1 MFKKFLNYYFIIGFF
16 LFLSPKLQAYHT
28 VITGTAKGLPS
39 SQVYLSCSAWV
50 EDQVSVIGEGGRFAF
65 VIDYPYP
72 AMFEIRYGNGISSL
86 KTELFIFSDMIIE
99 ADLISENGN
108 ERIFLKIP
116 DSRAY
121 AFKNAKNYTNDL
133 LVNKSVSAIDGISEK
148 IKAIPNIQS
157 DNYTEVFAN
166 AEMLNYAQLLM
177 ANYGLKVDK
186 PAFSRAEFSTLP
198 KNSEQYIAFPAYKE
212 LMVSYNQ
219 QMVVEE
225 VLKQQRSI
233 YNFSALMSVTD
244 SMSKYLP
251 EVVRFEMLR
260 ALLIKFRYN
269 DLDLAQQELY
279 SGKIKYLINQYPNN
293 ASITE
298 LELKMVDI
306 FNSPVNRPAPSFA
319 LTDINNKTVKLE
331 DFKDG
336 FLLIDVWGSWCKPCR
351 VKNQEIKELY
361 QTIMEYSMDIKLV
374 SIANDQDPDVWKEA
388 IAIDGL
394 SWTQLLADSEF
405 LSNYAIREY
414 PTMILID
421 KTGKVKKIAP
431 NITLNDLI
439 DVMY

>member
-1 MFKKFLNYYFIIGFF
+1 MFKKDFIYYFFTGFLLI
-16 LFLSPKLQAYHT
+16 LFPKVQAYHT
-28 VITGTAKGLPS
+28 VISGTASGLAS
-39 SQVYLSCSAWV
+39 THVYLSCSAWV
-50 EDQVSVIGEGGRFAF
+50 EDQVSIIGENGRFAF
-65 VIDYPYP
+65 VVDYPYP
-72 AMFEIRYGNGISSL
+72 AMYELRYGNGINSL

-99 ADLISENGN
+99 ADLVSENGN

-116 DSRAY
+116 DSRSY

-133 LVNKSVSAIDGISEK
+133 MVTKSVSAIDGIVER
-148 IKAIPNIQS
+148 IKGIPNIQA
-157 DNYTEVFAN
+157 DAYTDVFATS
-166 AEMLNYAQLLM
+166 EMLNYAQVLM
-177 ANYGLKVDK
+177 SNYSVKIER
-186 PAFSRAEFSTLP
+186 PAFSRPEFSTLP

-219 QMVVEE
+219 KE
-225 VLKQQRSI
+225 VLDEILKQQRNI
-233 YNFSALMSVTD
+233 YSFSALMGVTD

-260 ALLIKFRYN
+260 ALLMKFRYN
-269 DLDLAQQELY
+269 DLDFNEQALY
-279 SGKIKYLINQYPNN
+279 SSKVKFLINQYPNN
-293 ASITE
+293 SSITD

-331 DFKDG
+331 DFKEG
-336 FLLIDVWGSWCKPCR
+336 FLLIDVWGSWCRPCR
-351 VKNQEIKELY
+351 IKNQELKELY
-361 QTIMEYSMDIKLV
+361 QTIMEYSMDVQLV

-394 SWTQLLADSEF
+394 SWVQLLADREF
-405 LSNYAIREY
+405 LSNYGIKEY

-421 KTGKVKKIAP
+421 NTGRVKKIAP